1 VKNKIVLREFLNS
14 YFGFNKQ
21 QRNGLYVL
29 CCISTCLLAIRII
42 YPYFIKPSAIQI
54 ENIALVEDEI
64 DEKQNAASY
73 SKTTEAKATLFPFDP
88 NTVTQEELIK
98 LGFREKTAQTFLK
111 FRSKGWVFK
120 RKEDVQ
126 KIYGISPKLY
136 ARIEPYI
143 LIKNISSRKK
153 ETVAKGISLVK
164 KLELNSADSLSLT
177 ELKGVGASYAK
188 RIMKYRSMLGG
199 FTNIEQAKEIYGMT
213 DDLYQLIAQ
222 QCNVNSSA
230 IKKIN
235 INTVDFKTLNK
246 HPYISYEL
254 CKHIFNFKKNTPIS
268 DANLAEVVEDAELAS
283 KLRPYLEY

>member
-1 VKNKIVLREFLNS
+1 VLREFLNN

-29 CCISTCLLAIRII
+29 CCISACLLAIRII

-54 ENIALVEDEI
+54 ENIAMIEDDI
-64 DEKQNAASY
+64 DERQNVASN
-73 SKTTEAKATLFPFDP
+73 SKAFEAKATLFPFDP

-98 LGFREKTAQTFLK
+98 LGFREKTAQTFIRL
-111 FRSKGWVFK
+111 RSKGFVFK
-120 RKEDVQ
+120 KKEDVQ
-126 KIYGISPKLY
+126 KIYGVSPKLY
-136 ARIEPYI
+136 AQIEPYI
-143 LIKNISSRKK
+143 LIKTISSAKK
-153 ETVAKGISLVK
+153 EIIIKESSPAK

-199 FTNIEQAKEIYGMT
+199 FTNIEQVKEIYGMT

-222 QCNVNSSA
+222 QCQVDSSSV
-230 IKKIN
+230 KKIN
-235 INTVDFKTLNK
+235 INKVDFKTLNK
-246 HPYISYEL
+246 HPYINYEL

-268 DANLAEVVEDAELAS
+268 DANLGEVVEDTELTA